1 MSRALSLIILI
12 AVIFAIIALRERP
25 ARLAVEPTPAK
36 VTKVQAPMCTAP
48 WVRVQKKPRSIA

>member
-1 MSRALSLIILI
+1 MTRALAYIVLI
-12 AVIFAIIALRERP
+12 AAIIAIVALRERP
-25 ARLAVEPTPAK
+25 AQLAIESIPAR